1 MGRDFFRPPPH
12 LALPRPGGAGLL
24 HPLPPSWPVKQ
35 KMSHREIFVIFTM
48 EHSISFLD
56 VSAPAEQASF
66 FDAVSPAPARLPAA
80 YQPPAPA

>member
-12 LALPRPGGAGLL
+12 LALPVPAAQGYFIRCRRHG
-24 HPLPPSWPVKQ
+24 PSSK

-48 EHSISFLD
+48 EHSISSLD
-56 VSAPAEQASF
+56 VAVPAEQASF

-80 YQPPAPA
+80 HQPPPPA

>member
-1 MGRDFFRPPPH
+1 MGPDFFKPPPH
-12 LALPRPGGAGLL
+12 LALPRPGGAGIL

-48 EHSISFLD
+48 EHSISSLD
-56 VSAPAEQASF
+56 VAVPAEQASF